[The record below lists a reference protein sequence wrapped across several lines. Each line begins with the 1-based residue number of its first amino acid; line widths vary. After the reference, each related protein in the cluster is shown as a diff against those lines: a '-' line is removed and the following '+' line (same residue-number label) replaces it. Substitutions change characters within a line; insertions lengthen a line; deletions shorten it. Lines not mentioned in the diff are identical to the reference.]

1 MTEQMTNALQVI
13 EQNVRQR
20 ELLEDFDAIQMART
34 PEVLRKFVVGAQAMD
49 HPAQGWAQCVLELQ
63 IKYDDIRRAK
73 INAEL
78 IQIEIDDLEK
88 AGDPKSMLNA
98 KLKRIDLEAQD
109 RAMLGAI
116 REFQSL
122 YAIYKSFDKRYTR
135 DELDASQVE
144 YWQNRLT
151 RQALQ
156 EQQSR
161 QLGIGP
167 GNLEALREIELSPL
181 ALPAPMDAL
190 KLPGGFNV
198 SEVVRTEDRFLATP
212 AADDPATVQQRYLE
226 TEIGRAHV

>member
-63 IKYDDIRRAK
+63 IKYDNIRRAK

-88 AGDPKSMLNA
+88 AGDPKSLLNA

-135 DELDASQVE
+135 DELPYTTAVVIDQFEDPDREGGLTKIYASILVE
-144 YWQNRLT
+144 NESQKPIVIGRGGSMIKEIGT
-151 RQALQ
+151 SARQ
-156 EQQSR
+156 E
-161 QLGIGP
+161 
-167 GNLEALREIELSPL
+167 LE
-181 ALPAPMDAL
+181 
-190 KLPGGFNV
+190 
-198 SEVVRTEDRFLATP
+198 
-212 AADDPATVQQRYLE
+212 RYLD
-226 TEIGRAHV
+226 TKVFLDLHVKVRAEWRDDERALDELGVQR